1 MTKIIT
7 INGNRFVL
15 PENMSTKDIQALAGF
30 LLTLTPVDY
39 EYLIDN
45 GRSVYY
51 ATDRSAEVRLESLQ
65 LVTKAEADA
74 QCKASREAYEAK
86 KAEKAAAA

>member
-1 MTKIIT
+1 MTKVIT

-15 PENMSTKDIQALAGF
+15 PDNMSTKDIQALAGF

-39 EYLIDN
+39 QYLIDA

-65 LVTKAEADA
+65 LVTQSEAEA
-74 QCKASREAYEAK
+74 QGKASREAYDAK
-86 KAEKAAAA
+86 KAEKASA